1 MSNFMEGIGTG
12 LSLVAFILLVFG
24 IGIGIGTMALLDDGK
39 IKSKTRIEPQI
50 ELIINNNQVDT
61 LFVYELK

>member
-1 MSNFMEGIGTG
+1 MSYLGDLRAG
-12 LSLVAFILLVFG
+12 LIAAMVIVVLATLLVFWV
-24 IGIGIGTMALLDDGK
+24 ITKLMSPNN
-39 IKSKTRIEPQI
+39 IKSYTRIEPKI